1 MINSMMFLTE
11 YKVKT
16 SACKYWQHFFL
27 KYRWITKQPAMT
39 GNISKFDSIFLLV
52 FVFFF
57 FFAFPKLTIYWGK
70 TVLLNLFPYLKDNA
84 SHDNS
89 EL

>member
-1 MINSMMFLTE
+1 MQILTALFS
-11 YKVKT
+11 YVQMDYQT
-16 SACKYWQHFFL
+16 TGYDRKYFKIWFNFPS
-27 KYRWITKQPAMT
+27 W
-39 GNISKFDSIFLLV
+39 F
-52 FVFFF
+52 FFF

-70 TVLLNLFPYLKDNA
+70 TVLLNLFPYLKYNA